1 MKLEKNKLLICCD
14 GGGAS
19 GKTTGAKLI
28 AKKYKLNFLSSG
40 NLYRFASY
48 KILKNRPSNEI
59 SYLKKIF
66 KKFKVSQIK
75 TNKNLHSPIISE
87 HTSLIA
93 KKLKIRKILKD
104 IQIKF
109 VKSNRKSVL
118 EGRDTAQILP
128 AADIKFFFKCSLDI
142 ASKRRFLELRKK
154 NKKIKFI
161 EVKKSLKL
169 RNLRDKSRKHSPL
182 LKSRDAIVIDTGK
195 LTKKQMVNVMSKVID
210 RKLKNKYENRRK

>member
-75 TNKNLHSPIISE
+75 TNKKEIKDSLNLN
-87 HTSLIA
+87 
-93 KKLKIRKILKD
+93 ILCY
-104 IQIKF
+104 
-109 VKSNRKSVL
+109 S
-118 EGRDTAQILP
+118 
-128 AADIKFFFKCSLDI
+128 
-142 ASKRRFLELRKK
+142 
-154 NKKIKFI
+154 
-161 EVKKSLKL
+161 
-169 RNLRDKSRKHSPL
+169 
-182 LKSRDAIVIDTGK
+182 
-195 LTKKQMVNVMSKVID
+195 
-210 RKLKNKYENRRK
+210 NKYSHHKYKQYLHDFIMRHNIYL

>member
-154 NKKIKFI
+154 NK
-161 EVKKSLKL
+161 
-169 RNLRDKSRKHSPL
+169 
-182 LKSRDAIVIDTGK
+182 
-195 LTKKQMVNVMSKVID
+195 Q
-210 RKLKNKYENRRK
+210 